1 MKKTILIAIVACLL
15 VAVLVGVLAN
25 VTGGFR
31 NWDVKTWNE
40 KERNPENL
48 LKLTSYVDDR
58 EFLENGTKIEIQPDG
73 SLTFTQPAESENG
86 NSTFFEFAT
95 LTLNPGTYTYTGS
108 PDGSVTTYKLIADY
122 THDGNEEIG
131 SIPIDRRVYSDNT
144 GSRTFTL
151 DEKTEVSFKLFIAD
165 NYTGSA
171 TVYPTLAKG
180 EDAIDFYL
188 K

>member
-1 MKKTILIAIVACLL
+1 MKKTILIAVVACLL

-58 EFLENGTKIEIQPDG
+58 EFLEDGTKIEIQPDG
-73 SLTFTQPAESENG
+73 SLVLTQPAESENG
-86 NSTFFEFAT
+86 SPTYFEFAK

-108 PDGSVTTYKLIADY
+108 PDGTATTYKLIADY
-122 THDGNEEIG
+122 THDKGGESG
-131 SIPIDRRVYSDNT
+131 SIPVDVRVNADNS

-151 DEKTEVSFKLFIAD
+151 ETKTEVSFKLFIAD
-165 NYTGSA
+165 TFAGSA
-171 TVYPTLAKG
+171 TVYPTLADG
-180 EDAIDFYL
+180 EKAIDFYL
-188 K
+188 N

>member
-31 NWDVKTWNE
+31 NWDVSTWNE

-58 EFLENGTKIEIQPDG
+58 EFLEDGTKIEIQPDG
-73 SLTFTQPAESENG
+73 SITFTQSAESANG
-86 NSTFFEFAT
+86 NATFFEFAKV
-95 LTLNPGTYTYTGS
+95 TLNPGTYTYTGS
-108 PDGSVTTYKLIADY
+108 PDGTSASYKLIADY
-122 THDGNEEIG
+122 VFDEGG
-131 SIPIDRRVYSDNT
+131 AVRRVNADNT

-151 DEKTEVSFKLFIAD
+151 NEKTEVSFKLFIAD